1 MWQPTNPISCIEMN
15 AKDELHS
22 DLVEGTGGHK
32 ASVSPQYSPESFAGA
47 ANLGRSA
54 DQGLDGEHNRHTD
67 RTQTRKETGRFFDH
81 KIKVEFRDL

>member
-1 MWQPTNPISCIEMN
+1 MN
-15 AKDELHS
+15 AKDKLHS
-22 DLVEGTGGHK
+22 DLVKGTGSHK
-32 ASVSPQYSPESFAGA
+32 AAVSLEDGLESFAGA